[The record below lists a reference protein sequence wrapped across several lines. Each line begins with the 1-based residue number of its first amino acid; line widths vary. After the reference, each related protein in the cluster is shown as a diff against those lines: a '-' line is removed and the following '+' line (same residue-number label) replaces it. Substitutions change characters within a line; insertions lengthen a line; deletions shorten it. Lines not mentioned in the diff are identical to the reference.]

1 MIEYFVPNASSFAG
15 DIDELFVLITW
26 IIGIAF
32 ILTLGSM
39 VYFMIRF
46 RRKKGV
52 KAEYITGEKHKEK
65 KWTHYPHYVVIA
77 LDVVIIAVNILIHIK
92 FK

>member
-15 DIDELFVLITW
+15 DIDDLFVLITW

-32 ILTLGSM
+32 ILTLGAM
-39 VYFMIRF
+39 VYLMIRF

-52 KAEYITGEKHKEK
+52 SAEYITGEKHKEK
-65 KWTHYPHYVVIA
+65 TVSYTHLTLPT
-77 LDVVIIAVNILIHIK
+77 ILLV
-92 FK
+92 

>member
-15 DIDELFVLITW
+15 DIDELFVFITW

-77 LDVVIIAVNILIHIK
+77 LDLSLIHI
-92 FK
+92 